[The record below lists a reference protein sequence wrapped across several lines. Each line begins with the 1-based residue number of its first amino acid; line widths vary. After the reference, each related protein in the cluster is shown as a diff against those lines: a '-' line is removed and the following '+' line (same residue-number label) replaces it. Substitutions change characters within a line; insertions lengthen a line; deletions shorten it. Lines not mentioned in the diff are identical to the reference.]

1 MTETE
6 FVILLA
12 SLVFLTAAGVGV
24 LICQT
29 SRLRLKRNYKLMDS
43 ILKLSKIGLWSW
55 DCKAEKV
62 TIMKNTFKLVTERDG
77 QIIALG
83 EILARMHPDDHSAF
97 LSLRHNIRR
106 LECPEPTVDY
116 RMINPSGG
124 WRWFRAF
131 PVKTEYNSDG
141 KIASII
147 GLSID
152 ITNDK
157 LNEDALISAMRN
169 ADEAN
174 KAKSR
179 FLAVISHEIR
189 TPLNAIIG
197 FSSILK
203 ESDIPLN
210 LQSYA
215 ESIKNSGEML
225 LGLIN
230 GLLDLAK
237 IESAKMDLRLEPV
250 DLRSL
255 LLEVRSMFAVK
266 VQSKQ
271 LFIQINCARNLP
283 LFCLDRKKIR
293 QIFVNLVDNAV
304 KFTTRGGV
312 TIDVSAT
319 PHIKN
324 SETDK
329 SNRSL
334 CRSLVISVQDTGEGI
349 PQNEFDKI
357 FNPFEQVGREHLSY
371 VEGSGLGL
379 AICKS
384 LVELMQ
390 GDLEFESEI
399 GVGTRFVVSL
409 RDVDCVVHAEDQS
422 KFGLASDEIFREPEF
437 VESLPPAVISE
448 ISATFSAQFRAM
460 ENGLHVQSAI
470 KLVTQLESW
479 ARHNDVAAAGVVI
492 QAFKKAVEDFDMEEI
507 RRISR
512 MFTAAPLEHK

>member
-12 SLVFLTAAGVGV
+12 SLIFFTAAGMGM

-29 SRLRLKRNYKLMDS
+29 SRLRLKRNYKLMDT
-43 ILKLSKIGLWSW
+43 ILKLSNISLWSW

-62 TIMKNTFKLVTERDG
+62 TILKNTFKLVTERDG
-77 QIIALG
+77 QIIAIG

-97 LSLRHNIRR
+97 LSLRHNSRR
-106 LECPEPTVDY
+106 VERSAPTVDY

-131 PVKTEYNSDG
+131 PVKTEHNSDG
-141 KIASII
+141 KVTSII

-152 ITNDK
+152 ITDAK
-157 LNEDALISAMRN
+157 LNEEALRTAMRN

-197 FSSILK
+197 FSSIIK
-203 ESDIPLN
+203 ESDIPLY

-230 GLLDLAK
+230 ELLDLAK

-271 LFIQINCARNLP
+271 LFIQINCARDLP
-283 LFCLDRKKIR
+283 LFCLDRKKIH
-293 QIFVNLVDNAV
+293 QVFVNLVDNAV

-312 TIDVSAT
+312 TVDVSAT
-319 PHIKN
+319 PHINN
-324 SETDK
+324 SETDR
-329 SNRSL
+329 SN
-334 CRSLVISVQDTGEGI
+334 RSLVISVQDTGEGI
-349 PQNEFDKI
+349 PQDEFDKI
-357 FNPFEQVGREHLSY
+357 FNPFEQVDREHLSY

-399 GVGTRFVVSL
+399 GVGTRFVVTL
-409 RDVDCVVHAEDQS
+409 RDVDCVVNAEDQS
-422 KFGLASDEIFREPEF
+422 KSGLASDEIFRETEF

-470 KLVTQLESW
+470 ELAAQLDSW
-479 ARHNDVAAAGVVI
+479 SRQNDVAAAGVVI

-512 MFTAAPLEHK
+512 MFAAAPVEHR